1 MAVTLKDVAEA
12 AGVSITAVSKVLHG
26 SGKSVRIGLETQR
39 VIRETA
45 ERLHYYPS
53 AVARSLRTGT
63 TGTVG
68 LVFENFGELSAG
80 PMYYVLMLDG
90 VARELFRNH
99 YRLTILPEIEH
110 SDVAPAL
117 SDGRMDGVIWCKLPA
132 ESELYPQLRRSRA
145 PVVALNAPAPE
156 NHPDDLV
163 YVYCDND
170 GGARLVVE
178 HLADLGHQRVLFV
191 MERDEEETPDA
202 TARLSGARR
211 ACADLG
217 LELEVAVWSREAWE
231 LPAWWRAGTAH
242 TALFAWNERVASE
255 ILKRCREAEVSVPDE
270 LSVVGFDS
278 TPFCETTSPRLTA
291 VKQPILEMARQ
302 ATRILLDMIEGTT
315 PDPRLVVFPC
325 SLDVRDSTS
334 SPRPVGSVS
343 RPVFSK

>member
-26 SGKSVRIGLETQR
+26 SGKSVRIGLETQK

-45 ERLHYYPS
+45 ERLQYYPS

-63 TGTVG
+63 TRTVG

-132 ESELYPQLRRSRA
+132 ETDLYPQIRRTRV

-163 YVYCDND
+163 YVFCDND

-178 HLADLGHQRVLFV
+178 HLAELGHAQVLFV
-191 MERDEEETPDA
+191 MERGEEETPDA
-202 TARLSGARR
+202 TARLSGAKR
-211 ACADLG
+211 ACAERGLG
-217 LELEVAVWSREAWE
+217 FEVATWSREAWE
-231 LPAWWRAGTAH
+231 FADWWRAGPTH

-255 ILKRCREAEVSVPDE
+255 ILKRCRETGVSVPGDV
-270 LSVVGFDS
+270 SVVGFDS
-278 TPFCETTSPRLTA
+278 TPYCDTTSPRLTA
-291 VKQPILEMARQ
+291 VKQPILEMAGQ
-302 ATRILLDMIEGTT
+302 ATRVLLDMIEGTT

-334 SPRPVGSVS
+334 SPRSAERVP